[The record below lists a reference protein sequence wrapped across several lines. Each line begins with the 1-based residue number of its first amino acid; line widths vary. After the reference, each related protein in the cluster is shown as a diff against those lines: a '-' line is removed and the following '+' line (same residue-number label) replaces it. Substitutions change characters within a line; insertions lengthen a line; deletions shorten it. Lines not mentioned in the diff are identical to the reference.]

1 MKPLYALIFAALHVL
16 CTASSAQ
23 NAVTTPE
30 PPPCPEPTELQAEH
44 LYGLWRA
51 EFTDTPQAQVLHATL
66 LFERHPEFAG
76 SVSGAIRRDSGKAL
90 VSGDADEGV
99 FTLEESEDGHNI
111 SATWTGTVVPQACGR
126 EIRGTWTDVLHPATR
141 EFVLRKVPGG
151 H

>member
-1 MKPLYALIFAALHVL
+1 MKQIYAIVFAALQVL

-23 NAVTTPE
+23 NAVTTTA
-30 PPPCPEPTELQAEH
+30 PPPCPEPSELQAEH

-51 EFTDTPQAQVLHATL
+51 EFTDSQHAQVSSATL
-66 LFERHPEFAG
+66 LFEKHPEFPG
-76 SVSGAIRRDSGKAL
+76 SVNGAIRRDGGKAL

-111 SATWTGTVVPQACGR
+111 SATWNGTIVPQTCGR
-126 EIRGTWTDVLHPATR
+126 EIRGTWTDVVHPATR
-141 EFVLRKVPGG
+141 EFVLRKVPGV